1 MNAFELTADD
11 WSRIAR
17 DQIDVVDRPSA
28 RALDGAT
35 DGGAEIPVDA
45 TIDAHLPLAE
55 LLATMVDSNRDREI
69 NLVRILGVRLRPTLI
84 VGITGGVAS
93 GKTVTARVLQSILTA
108 SGELQVDVVSTDGF
122 LFPNAELEARGL
134 TDRKGFPESF
144 DHAKLI
150 AFLGAVRAGYLRVA
164 APVYD
169 HVAYDVMADREQAV
183 HRPDV
188 LIIEGLN
195 ILQPAPP
202 AATEELD
209 GGDGGLLVSDFLDFS
224 VYLDADEPDVRRW
237 FLQRMQDLRSGSA
250 GDDTSFFAAFASST
264 DDDFLAI
271 GDAVWQ
277 AVNRPNLERHI
288 APTRH
293 RADLIIEKAAD
304 HSVRRVLVRN
314 R

>member
-28 RALDGAT
+28 RALDGVT

-45 TIDAHLPLAE
+45 MIDAHLPLAE
-55 LLATMVDSNRDREI
+55 LLATMVDNNRDREI

-84 VGITGGVAS
+84 VGVTGGVAS
-93 GKTVTARVLQSILTA
+93 GKTVTARVLQSILTT

-122 LFPNAELEARGL
+122 LFPNGTLEARGL
-134 TDRKGFPESF
+134 MDRKGFPESF

-150 AFLGAVRAGYLRVA
+150 AFLGAVRAGYFRVA

-169 HVAYDVMADREQAV
+169 HVTYDVMADREQAV
-183 HRPDV
+183 QRPDV
-188 LIIEGLN
+188 LIIEGVN

-202 AATEELD
+202 TAAGELD
-209 GGDGGLLVSDFLDFS
+209 GDLLVSDFLDFS

-237 FLQRMQDLRSGSA
+237 FLQRMQDLRAGSA

-264 DDDFLAI
+264 DDEFLAI